1 MSAKRIVQVALP
13 VRLRR
18 LFDYRVDHLN
28 QVPHVGARVLVP
40 LQKRKVVGIVCA
52 SRENSELP
60 FSKLKPVS
68 RVLDDKPLLPKELF
82 RLLLWAA
89 AYYHHPVGDVLQTA
103 LPVRLRRDCPSE
115 PKPLYLWRISD
126 AGRERLDTIP
136 VRYAAQRQ
144 VLELLVSAQ
153 ESALAGKSLSSTL
166 PNAATVL
173 ARLEGQGFVEKVT
186 VDLPGSPPETEA
198 AAALNP
204 AQQAASAALQGA
216 EGSYTPFLLDGVT
229 GSGKTEVYLD
239 CACRIISRGRQALVL
254 VPEIALTPQLIAR
267 FEGRLG
273 SSLAVLHSG
282 LTDTERHRAW
292 WRARQG
298 SAAVVLGTRSA
309 VFAPMARPGV
319 IIVDEEHDLSY
330 KQREG
335 FRYHARDIAVKR
347 AQLAD
352 IPVVLGSATPS
363 LESMAN
369 AANGRYRHL
378 KLESR
383 AGSSRLPKVEILD
396 LNRLALN
403 DGLSAPV
410 VGAIKD
416 CLSRGEQSLVFVNRR
431 GFAPVMV
438 CTECGWQARCPRCDA
453 RQTLHRRTGR
463 VICHHCGS
471 QVSAPSTCP
480 ECQKETL
487 FPVGEGTQRVEEA
500 LVRIFPEADVMRID
514 SDVAG
519 PSDEIAK
526 ALQAVRDRKV
536 DILVGTQMLSKGHD
550 FAGVTLVCVLSADQG
565 LYSLDFRGSER
576 LFQQLCQVSGRAGR
590 RERRGVVLVQTAHPE
605 DLTFARLRQHD
616 LAGFAKE
623 ALSERKTAGYPPYV
637 RFALMRAESTQSGA
651 PIRFL
656 RSAAL
661 AGENLASRS
670 AVEIMTPVP
679 SPMERRAGRF
689 RAQLL
694 VRSADERRFH
704 RFLEDWV
711 QGIEASREAA
721 RVRWSLDVDPQEM
734 Y

>member
-18 LFDYRVDHLN
+18 LFDYRVDHLAK
-28 QVPHVGARVLVP
+28 VPDTGARVLVS
-40 LQKRKVVGIVCA
+40 LQKRKVVGVVCA
-52 SRENSELP
+52 SSETSALP
-60 FSKLKPVS
+60 LSKLKAVS

-82 RLLLWAA
+82 RLLLWVA
-89 AYYHHPVGDVLQTA
+89 AYYHHPIGDVLQTA
-103 LPVRLRRDCPSE
+103 LPVRLRRDSPAE
-115 PKPLYLWRISD
+115 PKPVVLWRISD

-136 VRYAAQRQ
+136 ARYAAQRQ
-144 VLELLVSAQ
+144 VLELLVSA
-153 ESALAGKSLSSTL
+153 EGAALPSKSLSSTL
-166 PNAATVL
+166 PNVATVL
-173 ARLEGQGFVEKVT
+173 ARLEMQGFVEKVV
-186 VDLPGSPPETEA
+186 VDTPGLPREREAPPT
-198 AAALNP
+198 LNQ
-204 AQQAASAALQGA
+204 AQQAASVSLEEAAGTYA
-216 EGSYTPFLLDGVT
+216 PFLLDGIT

-239 CACRIISRGRQALVL
+239 CACRTIARGRQALVL

-273 SSLAVLHSG
+273 SALAVLHSG

-292 WRARQG
+292 WRAREG

-309 VFAPMARPGV
+309 VFAPLARPGV

-335 FRYHARDIAVKR
+335 FRYQARDIAVKR

-383 AGSSRLPKVEILD
+383 AGSAKLPKVEILD

-410 VGAIKD
+410 VNALKE
-416 CLSRGEQSLVFVNRR
+416 CLLRGEQSLVFVNRR
-431 GFAPVMV
+431 GFAPVIV
-438 CTECGWQARCPRCDA
+438 CTDCGWQALCPRCDA
-453 RQTLHRRTGR
+453 RQTLHRVSGR
-463 VICHHCGS
+463 AICHHCGR
-471 QVSAPSTCP
+471 QAPAPSTCP
-480 ECQKETL
+480 QCQKETL
-487 FPVGEGTQRVEEA
+487 FPAGEGTQRVEEA
-500 LVRIFPEADVMRID
+500 LVRIFPEAAVMRID
-514 SDVAG
+514 SDALGV
-519 PSDEIAK
+519 PDEMAR
-526 ALQAVRDRKV
+526 ALQAVRDHKV

-550 FAGVTLVCVLSADQG
+550 FAGVTLVCVLAADQG

-576 LFQQLCQVSGRAGR
+576 LFQQLSQVSGRAGR
-590 RERRGVVLVQTAHPE
+590 RETRGAVLVQTAHPE
-605 DLTFARLRQHD
+605 DPAFARLREHNF
-616 LAGFAKE
+616 AGFAKE
-623 ALSERKTAGYPPYV
+623 ALVERQTAGYPPYV

-651 PIRFL
+651 AIRFL
-656 RSAAL
+656 QSAAL

-694 VRSADERRFH
+694 VRSKDERRFH

-711 QGIEASREAA
+711 QGIEASRAAA

>member
-18 LFDYRVDHLN
+18 LFDYRVDHLAK
-28 QVPHVGARVLVP
+28 VPDTGARVLVP
-40 LQKRKVVGIVCA
+40 LQKRKVVGVVCA
-52 SRENSELP
+52 SSETSALP
-60 FSKLKPVS
+60 LSKLKAVS

-89 AYYHHPVGDVLQTA
+89 AYYHHPIGDVLQTA
-103 LPVRLRRDCPSE
+103 LPVRLRRDCPAE
-115 PKPLYLWRISD
+115 PKPAVLWRISD

-136 VRYAAQRQ
+136 ARYAAQRQ
-144 VLELLVSAQ
+144 VLELLVSA
-153 ESALAGKSLSSTL
+153 EGAALPSKSLSSTL
-166 PNAATVL
+166 PNVATVL
-173 ARLEGQGFVEKVT
+173 ARLEMQGFVEKVV
-186 VDLPGSPPETEA
+186 VDTPGLPREREAPPT
-198 AAALNP
+198 LNQ
-204 AQQAASAALQGA
+204 AQQAASLSLEEAAGTYA
-216 EGSYTPFLLDGVT
+216 PFLLDGIT

-239 CACRIISRGRQALVL
+239 CACRTIARGRQALVL

-273 SSLAVLHSG
+273 SALAVLHSG

-292 WRARQG
+292 WRAREG

-309 VFAPMARPGV
+309 VFAHLARPGV

-335 FRYHARDIAVKR
+335 FRYQARDIAVKR

-383 AGSSRLPKVEILD
+383 AGSAKLPKIEILD

-410 VGAIKD
+410 VGALKE
-416 CLSRGEQSLVFVNRR
+416 CLLRGEQSLVFVNRR
-431 GFAPVMV
+431 GFAPVIV
-438 CTECGWQARCPRCDA
+438 CTDCGWQALCPRCDA
-453 RQTLHRRTGR
+453 RQTLHRASGR
-463 VICHHCGS
+463 AICHHCGR
-471 QVSAPSTCP
+471 QAPAPSTCP
-480 ECQKETL
+480 QCQKETL
-487 FPVGEGTQRVEEA
+487 FPAGEGTQRVEEA
-500 LVRIFPEADVMRID
+500 LVRIFPEAAVMRID
-514 SDVAG
+514 SDVLGA
-519 PSDEIAK
+519 PDEMAR
-526 ALQAVRDRKV
+526 ALQAVRDRKG
-536 DILVGTQMLSKGHD
+536 DILVGTQLLSKGHD
-550 FAGVTLVCVLSADQG
+550 FAGVTLVCVLAADQG

-576 LFQQLCQVSGRAGR
+576 LFQQLSQVSGRAGR
-590 RERRGVVLVQTAHPE
+590 RETRGAVLIQTAHPE
-605 DLTFARLRQHD
+605 DPAFARLREHNF
-616 LAGFAKE
+616 AGFAKE
-623 ALSERKTAGYPPYV
+623 ALVERQTAGYPPYV

-651 PIRFL
+651 AIRFL
-656 RSAAL
+656 QSAAL

-694 VRSADERRFH
+694 VRSKDERRFH

-711 QGIEASREAA
+711 QRIEASRTAA

>member
-1 MSAKRIVQVALP
+1 MSAKQIVQVALP

-18 LFDYRVDHLN
+18 LFDYRVDHLAK
-28 QVPHVGARVLVP
+28 VPDTGARVLVS
-40 LQKRKVVGIVCA
+40 LQKRKVVGVVCA
-52 SRENSELP
+52 SSETSALP
-60 FSKLKPVS
+60 LSKLKAVS

-89 AYYHHPVGDVLQTA
+89 AYYHHPIGDVLQTA
-103 LPVRLRRDCPSE
+103 LPVRLRRDCPAE
-115 PKPLYLWRISD
+115 PRPLYLWRISD
-126 AGRERLDTIP
+126 AGRERLGTIP
-136 VRYAAQRQ
+136 ARYAAQRQ
-144 VLELLVSAQ
+144 VLELLVGA
-153 ESALAGKSLSSTL
+153 EGGALPSQSLSSAL
-166 PNAATVL
+166 PNVTTVL
-173 ARLEGQGFVEKVT
+173 ARLETQGFVEKVV
-186 VDLPGSPPETEA
+186 VDVPGLPRDRETAPTLNQAQQVASVSLKEA
-198 AAALNP
+198 AGTYA
-204 AQQAASAALQGA
+204 
-216 EGSYTPFLLDGVT
+216 PFLLDGIT

-239 CACRIISRGRQALVL
+239 CACRTIARGRQALVL

-273 SSLAVLHSG
+273 SALAVLHSG

-292 WRARQG
+292 WRAREG

-309 VFAPMARPGV
+309 VFAPLARPGV

-335 FRYHARDIAVKR
+335 FRYQARDIAVKR

-369 AANGRYRHL
+369 VANGRYRHL

-383 AGSSRLPKVEILD
+383 AGSARLPKIEILD

-410 VGAIKD
+410 VGALKD
-416 CLSRGEQSLVFVNRR
+416 CLLRGEQSLVFVNRR
-431 GFAPVMV
+431 GFAPVIV
-438 CTECGWQARCPRCDA
+438 CTDCGWQALCPRCDA
-453 RQTLHRRTGR
+453 RQTLHRGTGR
-463 VICHHCGS
+463 MICHHCGR
-471 QVSAPSTCP
+471 QAPAPSTCP
-480 ECQKETL
+480 QCQKETL
-487 FPVGEGTQRVEEA
+487 FPAGEGTQRVEEA
-500 LVRIFPEADVMRID
+500 LVRIFPEAAVMRID
-514 SDVAG
+514 SDALGG
-519 PSDEIAK
+519 PDDMAR

-550 FAGVTLVCVLSADQG
+550 FAGVTLVCVLAADHG

-576 LFQQLCQVSGRAGR
+576 LFQQLSQVSGRAGR
-590 RERRGVVLVQTAHPE
+590 RETRGAVLVQTAHPE
-605 DLTFARLRQHD
+605 DPAFVRLREHNF
-616 LAGFAKE
+616 AGFAKA
-623 ALSERKTAGYPPYV
+623 ALVERKTAGYPPYV

-656 RSAAL
+656 QSVAL
-661 AGENLASRS
+661 AAENLASRS

-694 VRSADERRFH
+694 VRSRDERRFH

-711 QGIEASREAA
+711 QGIETSRTAA

>member
-52 SRENSELP
+52 SCENSALP

-136 VRYAAQRQ
+136 VRYAAQRH

-576 LFQQLCQVSGRAGR
+576 LFQQLSQVSGRAGR

-605 DLTFARLRQHD
+605 DPAFARLRQHD

-661 AGENLASRS
+661 AGENLVSSS

-694 VRSADERRFH
+694 VRSKDERRFH

>member
-1 MSAKRIVQVALP
+1 
-13 VRLRR
+13 
-18 LFDYRVDHLN
+18 
-28 QVPHVGARVLVP
+28 
-40 LQKRKVVGIVCA
+40 
-52 SRENSELP
+52 
-60 FSKLKPVS
+60 
-68 RVLDDKPLLPKELF
+68 
-82 RLLLWAA
+82 
-89 AYYHHPVGDVLQTA
+89 
-103 LPVRLRRDCPSE
+103 
-115 PKPLYLWRISD
+115 
-126 AGRERLDTIP
+126 
-136 VRYAAQRQ
+136 
-144 VLELLVSAQ
+144 
-153 ESALAGKSLSSTL
+153 
-166 PNAATVL
+166 
-173 ARLEGQGFVEKVT
+173 
-186 VDLPGSPPETEA
+186 
-198 AAALNP
+198 
-204 AQQAASAALQGA
+204 
-216 EGSYTPFLLDGVT
+216 
-229 GSGKTEVYLD
+229 YLD
-239 CACRIISRGRQALVL
+239 CACRTIARGRQALVL

-273 SSLAVLHSG
+273 SALAVLHSG

-292 WRARQG
+292 WRAREG

-309 VFAPMARPGV
+309 VFAPLARPGV

-335 FRYHARDIAVKR
+335 FRYQARDIAVKR

-383 AGSSRLPKVEILD
+383 AGSAKLPKVEILD

-410 VGAIKD
+410 VGALKE
-416 CLSRGEQSLVFVNRR
+416 CLLRGEQSLVFVNRR
-431 GFAPVMV
+431 GFAPVIV
-438 CTECGWQARCPRCDA
+438 CTDCGWQALCPRCDA
-453 RQTLHRRTGR
+453 RQTLHRASGR
-463 VICHHCGS
+463 AICHHCGR
-471 QVSAPSTCP
+471 QAPAPSTCP
-480 ECQKETL
+480 QCQKETL
-487 FPVGEGTQRVEEA
+487 FPAGEGTQRVEEA
-500 LVRIFPEADVMRID
+500 LVRIFPEAAVMRID
-514 SDVAG
+514 SDALG
-519 PSDEIAK
+519 APDEMAR

-550 FAGVTLVCVLSADQG
+550 FAGVTLVCVLAADQG

-576 LFQQLCQVSGRAGR
+576 LFQQLSQVSGRAGR
-590 RERRGVVLVQTAHPE
+590 RETRGAVLIQTAHPE
-605 DLTFARLRQHD
+605 DPAFARLREHNF
-616 LAGFAKE
+616 AGFAKE
-623 ALSERKTAGYPPYV
+623 ALVERQTAGYPPYV

-651 PIRFL
+651 AIRFL
-656 RSAAL
+656 QSAAL

-694 VRSADERRFH
+694 VRSKDERRFH

-711 QGIEASREAA
+711 QGIEASRTAA

>member
-52 SRENSELP
+52 SRENSTLP
-60 FSKLKPVS
+60 LSKLKAVS

-103 LPVRLRRDCPSE
+103 LPVRLRRDGPSE

-136 VRYAAQRQ
+136 ARYAAQRQ
-144 VLELLVSAQ
+144 VLELLVSAD
-153 ESALAGKSLSSTL
+153 ESAVPGKSLSSTL
-166 PNAATVL
+166 PNAAAVL
-173 ARLEGQGFVEKVT
+173 ARLEGQGFVEKVAA
-186 VDLPGSPPETEA
+186 DLPGSPPETEA

-204 AQQAASAALQGA
+204 AQQAASAALKGA
-216 EGSYTPFLLDGVT
+216 EGGYTPFLLDGVT

-239 CACRIISRGRQALVL
+239 CACRTIARGRQALVL

-267 FEGRLG
+267 FERRLG

-292 WRARQG
+292 WCARQG

-309 VFAPMARPGV
+309 VFAPLARPGL

-383 AGSSRLPKVEILD
+383 AGPAKLPKVEILD

-410 VGAIKD
+410 VGALKD

-431 GFAPVMV
+431 GFAPVIV
-438 CTECGWQARCPRCDA
+438 CTECGWQALCPRCDA

-471 QVSAPSTCP
+471 QASAPSTCP
-480 ECQKETL
+480 QCQKETL
-487 FPVGEGTQRVEEA
+487 FPAGEGTQRVEEA
-500 LVRIFPEADVMRID
+500 LVRIFPEAAVMRID

-526 ALQAVRDRKV
+526 AFQAVRDRKV

-576 LFQQLCQVSGRAGR
+576 LFQQLSQVSGRAGR
-590 RERRGVVLVQTAHPE
+590 RERRGAVLVQTAHPE
-605 DLTFARLRQHD
+605 DPAFARLRQHD
-616 LAGFAKE
+616 FAGFAKE
-623 ALSERKTAGYPPYV
+623 ALSERKAAGYPPYV

-661 AGENLASRS
+661 AGESLASRS

-694 VRSADERRFH
+694 VRSKDERRFH

-711 QGIEASREAA
+711 QGIEVSREAA

>member
-18 LFDYRVDHLN
+18 LFDYRVDHLAK
-28 QVPHVGARVLVP
+28 VPDTGARVLVP
-40 LQKRKVVGIVCA
+40 LQKRKVVGVVCA
-52 SRENSELP
+52 SSETSALP
-60 FSKLKPVS
+60 LSKLKAVS

-89 AYYHHPVGDVLQTA
+89 AYYHHPIGDVLQTA
-103 LPVRLRRDCPSE
+103 LPVRLRRDSPAE
-115 PKPLYLWRISD
+115 PKPVVLWRISD
-126 AGRERLDTIP
+126 AGREHLDTIP
-136 VRYAAQRQ
+136 ARYAAQRQ
-144 VLELLVSAQ
+144 VLELLVSA
-153 ESALAGKSLSSTL
+153 EGAALPSKSLSSTL
-166 PNAATVL
+166 PNVATVL
-173 ARLEGQGFVEKVT
+173 ARLETQGFVEKVV
-186 VDLPGSPPETEA
+186 VDTPGLPRDREAPPT
-198 AAALNP
+198 LNR
-204 AQQAASAALQGA
+204 AQQAASVSLEEAAGTYA
-216 EGSYTPFLLDGVT
+216 PFLLDGIT

-239 CACRIISRGRQALVL
+239 CACRTIARGRQALVL

-273 SSLAVLHSG
+273 SALAVLHSG

-292 WRARQG
+292 WRAREG

-309 VFAPMARPGV
+309 VFAPLARPGV

-335 FRYHARDIAVKR
+335 FRYQARDIAVKR

-383 AGSSRLPKVEILD
+383 AGSAKLPKVEILD

-410 VGAIKD
+410 VGALKE
-416 CLSRGEQSLVFVNRR
+416 CLLRGEQSLVFVNRR
-431 GFAPVMV
+431 GFAPVIV
-438 CTECGWQARCPRCDA
+438 CTDCGWQALCPRCDA
-453 RQTLHRRTGR
+453 RQTLHRASGR
-463 VICHHCGS
+463 AICHHCGR
-471 QVSAPSTCP
+471 QAPAPSTCP
-480 ECQKETL
+480 QCQKETL
-487 FPVGEGTQRVEEA
+487 FPAGEGTQRVEEA
-500 LVRIFPEADVMRID
+500 LVRIFPEAAVMRID
-514 SDVAG
+514 SDVLGA
-519 PSDEIAK
+519 PDEMAR

-550 FAGVTLVCVLSADQG
+550 FAGVTLVCVLAADQG

-576 LFQQLCQVSGRAGR
+576 LFQQLSQVSGRAGR
-590 RERRGVVLVQTAHPE
+590 RETRGAVLVQTAHPE
-605 DLTFARLRQHD
+605 DPAFARLREHNF
-616 LAGFAKE
+616 AGFAKE
-623 ALSERKTAGYPPYV
+623 ALVERQTAGYPPYV

-651 PIRFL
+651 AIRFL
-656 RSAAL
+656 QSAAL

-694 VRSADERRFH
+694 VRSKDERRFH

>member
-52 SRENSELP
+52 SRETSALP

-136 VRYAAQRQ
+136 ARYAAQRQ

-173 ARLEGQGFVEKVT
+173 ARLEMQGFVEKVAA
-186 VDLPGSPPETEA
+186 DLPGSPPETEA
-198 AAALNP
+198 AVALNS
-204 AQQAASAALQGA
+204 AQQAASVSLEEAAGTYA
-216 EGSYTPFLLDGVT
+216 PFLLDGIT

-239 CACRIISRGRQALVL
+239 CACRTIARGRQALVL

-273 SSLAVLHSG
+273 SALAVLHSG

-292 WRARQG
+292 WRAREG

-309 VFAPMARPGV
+309 VFAPLARPGV

-335 FRYHARDIAVKR
+335 FRYQARDIAVKR

-383 AGSSRLPKVEILD
+383 AGSAKLPKVEILD

-410 VGAIKD
+410 VGALKD

-431 GFAPVMV
+431 GFAPVIV
-438 CTECGWQARCPRCDA
+438 CTECGWQALCRRCDA

-463 VICHHCGS
+463 VICHHCGR
-471 QVSAPSTCP
+471 QASAPSTCP
-480 ECQKETL
+480 QCQKETL
-487 FPVGEGTQRVEEA
+487 FPAGEGTQRVEEA
-500 LVRIFPEADVMRID
+500 LVRIFPEAAVMRID

-526 ALQAVRDRKV
+526 AFQAVRDRKV

-576 LFQQLCQVSGRAGR
+576 LFQQLSQVSGRAGR
-590 RERRGVVLVQTAHPE
+590 RERRGAVLVQTAHPE
-605 DLTFARLRQHD
+605 DPAFARLRQHD
-616 LAGFAKE
+616 FAGFAKE
-623 ALSERKTAGYPPYV
+623 ALSERKAAGYPPYV

-661 AGENLASRS
+661 AGESLASRS

-694 VRSADERRFH
+694 VRSKDECRFH

>member
-68 RVLDDKPLLPKELF
+68 RVLDDKPLLSKELF

-89 AYYHHPVGDVLQTA
+89 SYYHHPVGDVLQTA

-136 VRYAAQRQ
+136 VRYAAQRH

-576 LFQQLCQVSGRAGR
+576 LFQQLSQVSGRAGR

-605 DLTFARLRQHD
+605 DPAFARLRQHD

-661 AGENLASRS
+661 AGENLVSSS

-694 VRSADERRFH
+694 VRSKDERRFH

>member
-18 LFDYRVDHLN
+18 LFDYRVDHLAK
-28 QVPHVGARVLVP
+28 VPDTGARVLVP
-40 LQKRKVVGIVCA
+40 LQKRKVVGVVCA
-52 SRENSELP
+52 SSETSALP
-60 FSKLKPVS
+60 LSKLKAVS

-89 AYYHHPVGDVLQTA
+89 AYYHHPIGDVLQTA
-103 LPVRLRRDCPSE
+103 LPVRLRRDCPAE
-115 PKPLYLWRISD
+115 PRPLYLWRISD
-126 AGRERLDTIP
+126 AGRERLGTIP
-136 VRYAAQRQ
+136 ARYAAQRQ
-144 VLELLVSAQ
+144 VLELLLGA
-153 ESALAGKSLSSTL
+153 EGGALSSQSLSSAL
-166 PNAATVL
+166 PNATTVL
-173 ARLEGQGFVEKVT
+173 ARLETQGFVEKVV
-186 VDLPGSPPETEA
+186 VDVPGLPRDRETA
-198 AAALNP
+198 PTLNR
-204 AQQAASAALQGA
+204 AQQAASVSLEAAAGTYA
-216 EGSYTPFLLDGVT
+216 PFLLDGIT

-239 CACRIISRGRQALVL
+239 CACRTIARGRQALVL

-273 SSLAVLHSG
+273 SALAVLHSG

-292 WRARQG
+292 WRAREG

-309 VFAPMARPGV
+309 VFAPLARPGV

-335 FRYHARDIAVKR
+335 FRYQARDIAVKR

-369 AANGRYRHL
+369 VANGRYRHL

-383 AGSSRLPKVEILD
+383 AGSARLPKIEILD

-410 VGAIKD
+410 VGALKQ
-416 CLSRGEQSLVFVNRR
+416 CLLRGEQSLVFVNRR
-431 GFAPVMV
+431 GFAPVIV
-438 CTECGWQARCPRCDA
+438 CTDCGWQALCPRCDA
-453 RQTLHRRTGR
+453 RQTLHRCTGR
-463 VICHHCGS
+463 MICHHCGR
-471 QVSAPSTCP
+471 QAPAPSTCP
-480 ECQKETL
+480 QCQKETL
-487 FPVGEGTQRVEEA
+487 FPAGEGTQRVEEA
-500 LVRIFPEADVMRID
+500 LVRIFPEAAVMRID
-514 SDVAG
+514 SDALGG
-519 PSDEIAK
+519 PDDMAR

-550 FAGVTLVCVLSADQG
+550 FAGVTLVCVLAADHG

-576 LFQQLCQVSGRAGR
+576 LFQQLSQVSGRAGR
-590 RERRGVVLVQTAHPE
+590 RETRGAVLVQTAHPE
-605 DLTFARLRQHD
+605 DPAFVRLREHNF
-616 LAGFAKE
+616 AGFAKA
-623 ALSERKTAGYPPYV
+623 ALVERKTAGYPPYV

-656 RSAAL
+656 QSVAL
-661 AGENLASRS
+661 AAENLASRS

-694 VRSADERRFH
+694 VRSKDERRFH

-711 QGIEASREAA
+711 QGIETSRTAA

>member
-18 LFDYRVDHLN
+18 LFDYRVDHLAK
-28 QVPHVGARVLVP
+28 VPDTGARVLVP
-40 LQKRKVVGIVCA
+40 LQKRKVVGVVCA
-52 SRENSELP
+52 SSETSALP
-60 FSKLKPVS
+60 LSKLKAVS

-89 AYYHHPVGDVLQTA
+89 AYYHHPIGDVLQTA
-103 LPVRLRRDCPSE
+103 LPVRLRRDCPAE
-115 PKPLYLWRISD
+115 PKPVVLWRISD

-136 VRYAAQRQ
+136 AQYAAQRQ
-144 VLELLVSAQ
+144 VLELLVSA
-153 ESALAGKSLSSTL
+153 EGAALPSKSLLFTL

-173 ARLEGQGFVEKVT
+173 ARLETQGFVEKVV
-186 VDLPGSPPETEA
+186 VDTPGLPREREAPPT
-198 AAALNP
+198 LNQ
-204 AQQAASAALQGA
+204 AQQAASLSLEEAAGTYA
-216 EGSYTPFLLDGVT
+216 PFLLDGIT

-239 CACRIISRGRQALVL
+239 CACRTIARGRQALVL

-273 SSLAVLHSG
+273 SALAVLHSG

-292 WRARQG
+292 WRAREG

-309 VFAPMARPGV
+309 VFAPLARPGV

-335 FRYHARDIAVKR
+335 FRYQARDIAVKR

-383 AGSSRLPKVEILD
+383 AGSAKLPKVEILD

-410 VGAIKD
+410 VGALKE
-416 CLSRGEQSLVFVNRR
+416 CLLRGEQSLVFVNRR
-431 GFAPVMV
+431 GFAPVIV
-438 CTECGWQARCPRCDA
+438 CTDCGWQALCPRCDA
-453 RQTLHRRTGR
+453 RQTLHRASGR
-463 VICHHCGS
+463 AICHHCGR
-471 QVSAPSTCP
+471 QAPAPSTCP
-480 ECQKETL
+480 QCQKETL
-487 FPVGEGTQRVEEA
+487 FPAGEGTQRVEEA
-500 LVRIFPEADVMRID
+500 LVRIFPEAAVMRID
-514 SDVAG
+514 SDVLGA
-519 PSDEIAK
+519 PDEMAR

-550 FAGVTLVCVLSADQG
+550 FAGVTLVCVLAADQG

-576 LFQQLCQVSGRAGR
+576 LFQQLSQVSGRAGR
-590 RERRGVVLVQTAHPE
+590 RETRGAVLVQTAHPE
-605 DLTFARLRQHD
+605 DPAFARLREHNF
-616 LAGFAKE
+616 AGFAKE
-623 ALSERKTAGYPPYV
+623 ALVERQTAGYPPYV

-651 PIRFL
+651 AIRFL
-656 RSAAL
+656 QSAAL

-694 VRSADERRFH
+694 VRSKDERRFH

-711 QGIEASREAA
+711 QGIEASRTAA

>member
-18 LFDYRVDHLN
+18 LFDYRVDHLAK
-28 QVPHVGARVLVP
+28 VPDTGARVLVP
-40 LQKRKVVGIVCA
+40 LQKRKVVGVVCA
-52 SRENSELP
+52 SSETSALP
-60 FSKLKPVS
+60 LSKLKAVS

-89 AYYHHPVGDVLQTA
+89 AYYHHPIGDVLQTA
-103 LPVRLRRDCPSE
+103 LPVRLRRDSPAE
-115 PKPLYLWRISD
+115 PKPVVLWRISD
-126 AGRERLDTIP
+126 AGREHLDTIP
-136 VRYAAQRQ
+136 ARYAAQRQ
-144 VLELLVSAQ
+144 VLELLVSA
-153 ESALAGKSLSSTL
+153 EGAALPSKSLSSTL
-166 PNAATVL
+166 PNVATVL
-173 ARLEGQGFVEKVT
+173 ARLETQGFVEKVV
-186 VDLPGSPPETEA
+186 VDTPGLPREREAPPT
-198 AAALNP
+198 LNR
-204 AQQAASAALQGA
+204 AQQAASLSLEEAAGTYA
-216 EGSYTPFLLDGVT
+216 PFLLDGIT

-239 CACRIISRGRQALVL
+239 CACRTIARGRQALVL

-273 SSLAVLHSG
+273 SALAVLHSG

-292 WRARQG
+292 WRAREG
-298 SAAVVLGTRSA
+298 SAAAVLGTRSA
-309 VFAPMARPGV
+309 VFAPLARPGV

-335 FRYHARDIAVKR
+335 FRYQARDIAVKR

-383 AGSSRLPKVEILD
+383 AGSAKLPKVEILD

-410 VGAIKD
+410 VGALKE
-416 CLSRGEQSLVFVNRR
+416 CLLRGEQSLVFVNRR
-431 GFAPVMV
+431 GFAPVIV
-438 CTECGWQARCPRCDA
+438 CTDCGWQALCPRCDA
-453 RQTLHRRTGR
+453 RQTLHRASGR
-463 VICHHCGS
+463 AICHHCGR
-471 QVSAPSTCP
+471 QAPAPSTCP
-480 ECQKETL
+480 QCQKETL
-487 FPVGEGTQRVEEA
+487 FPAGEGTQRVEEA
-500 LVRIFPEADVMRID
+500 LVRIFPEAAVMRID
-514 SDVAG
+514 SDVLGA
-519 PSDEIAK
+519 PDEMAR

-550 FAGVTLVCVLSADQG
+550 FAGVTLVCVLAADQG

-576 LFQQLCQVSGRAGR
+576 LFQQLSQVSGRAGR
-590 RERRGVVLVQTAHPE
+590 RETRGAVLVQTAHPE
-605 DLTFARLRQHD
+605 DPAFARLREHNF
-616 LAGFAKE
+616 AGFAKE
-623 ALSERKTAGYPPYV
+623 ALVERQTAGYPPYV

-651 PIRFL
+651 AIRFL
-656 RSAAL
+656 QSAAL

-694 VRSADERRFH
+694 VRSKDERRFH

>member
-18 LFDYRVDHLN
+18 LFDYRVDHLAR
-28 QVPHVGARVLVP
+28 VPDTGARVLVS

-52 SRENSELP
+52 SSETSALP
-60 FSKLKPVS
+60 LSKLKAVS

-89 AYYHHPVGDVLQTA
+89 AYYHHPIGDVLQTA
-103 LPVRLRRDCPSE
+103 LPVRLRRDCPAE

-126 AGRERLDTIP
+126 AGRERLGTIP
-136 VRYAAQRQ
+136 ARYAAQRQ
-144 VLELLVSAQ
+144 VLELLVGAEGGALPSQ
-153 ESALAGKSLSSTL
+153 SLPSALS
-166 PNAATVL
+166 NATTVL
-173 ARLEGQGFVEKVT
+173 ARLETQGFVEKMV
-186 VDLPGSPPETEA
+186 VDMQGLPRDRETA
-198 AAALNP
+198 PTLNR
-204 AQQAASAALQGA
+204 AQQAASISLEEAAGTYA
-216 EGSYTPFLLDGVT
+216 PFLLDGIT

-239 CACRIISRGRQALVL
+239 CACRAIARGRQALVL

-273 SSLAVLHSG
+273 SALAVLHSG

-292 WRARQG
+292 WRAREG

-309 VFAPMARPGV
+309 VFAPLARPGV

-335 FRYHARDIAVKR
+335 FRYQARDIAVKR

-369 AANGRYRHL
+369 VANGRYRHL

-383 AGSSRLPKVEILD
+383 AGSAKLPKVEILD

-410 VGAIKD
+410 VGALKE
-416 CLSRGEQSLVFVNRR
+416 CLLRGEQSLVFVNRR
-431 GFAPVMV
+431 GFAPVIV
-438 CTECGWQARCPRCDA
+438 CTDCGWQALCPRCDA
-453 RQTLHRRTGR
+453 RQTLHRSTGR
-463 VICHHCGS
+463 VICHHCGR
-471 QVSAPSTCP
+471 QAPAPCTCP
-480 ECQKETL
+480 QCQKETL
-487 FPVGEGTQRVEEA
+487 FPAGEGTQRVEEA
-500 LVRIFPEADVMRID
+500 LVRIFPEAAVMRID
-514 SDVAG
+514 SDALGG
-519 PSDEIAK
+519 PDDMAR

-550 FAGVTLVCVLSADQG
+550 FAGVTLVCVLAADHG

-576 LFQQLCQVSGRAGR
+576 LFQQLSQVSGRAGR
-590 RERRGVVLVQTAHPE
+590 RETRGAVLVQTAHPE
-605 DLTFARLRQHD
+605 DPAFVRLREHNF
-616 LAGFAKE
+616 AGFAKA
-623 ALSERKTAGYPPYV
+623 ALVERKTAGYPPYV
-637 RFALMRAESTQSGA
+637 RFALMRAESTQSRA

-656 RSAAL
+656 QSVAL
-661 AGENLASRS
+661 AAENLASRS

-694 VRSADERRFH
+694 VRSKDERQFH

-711 QGIEASREAA
+711 QGIETSRTAA

>member
-103 LPVRLRRDCPSE
+103 LPVRLRRDCPPE

-136 VRYAAQRQ
+136 ARYAAQRQ

-153 ESALAGKSLSSTL
+153 ESALVGKSLSSTL

-173 ARLEGQGFVEKVT
+173 ARLEGQGFVEKVA
-186 VDLPGSPPETEA
+186 VDLLGSPPETEA

-204 AQQAASAALQGA
+204 AQQAASAALEGA

-239 CACRIISRGRQALVL
+239 CACRTISRGRQALVL

-292 WRARQG
+292 WCARQG

-309 VFAPMARPGV
+309 VFAPLARPGV

-369 AANGRYRHL
+369 AANGRYWHL

-383 AGSSRLPKVEILD
+383 AGSARLPKVEILD

-410 VGAIKD
+410 VGALKD

-471 QVSAPSTCP
+471 QASAPSTCP
-480 ECQKETL
+480 QCQKETL

-500 LVRIFPEADVMRID
+500 LVRIFPEAAVMRID

-519 PSDEIAK
+519 PSDEIAQ

-576 LFQQLCQVSGRAGR
+576 LFQQLSQVSGRAGR

-605 DLTFARLRQHD
+605 DPAFARLRQHD

-694 VRSADERRFH
+694 VRSKDERRFH

>member
-1 MSAKRIVQVALP
+1 M
-13 VRLRR
+13 
-18 LFDYRVDHLN
+18 
-28 QVPHVGARVLVP
+28 
-40 LQKRKVVGIVCA
+40 
-52 SRENSELP
+52 
-60 FSKLKPVS
+60 
-68 RVLDDKPLLPKELF
+68 
-82 RLLLWAA
+82 
-89 AYYHHPVGDVLQTA
+89 
-103 LPVRLRRDCPSE
+103 
-115 PKPLYLWRISD
+115 
-126 AGRERLDTIP
+126 
-136 VRYAAQRQ
+136 
-144 VLELLVSAQ
+144 
-153 ESALAGKSLSSTL
+153 
-166 PNAATVL
+166 
-173 ARLEGQGFVEKVT
+173 
-186 VDLPGSPPETEA
+186 
-198 AAALNP
+198 
-204 AQQAASAALQGA
+204 
-216 EGSYTPFLLDGVT
+216 
-229 GSGKTEVYLD
+229 
-239 CACRIISRGRQALVL
+239 
-254 VPEIALTPQLIAR
+254 
-267 FEGRLG
+267 
-273 SSLAVLHSG
+273 
-282 LTDTERHRAW
+282 
-292 WRARQG
+292 
-298 SAAVVLGTRSA
+298 
-309 VFAPMARPGV
+309 
-319 IIVDEEHDLSY
+319 DEEHDLSY

-335 FRYHARDIAVKR
+335 FRYQARDIAVKR

-383 AGSSRLPKVEILD
+383 AGSARLPKVEILD

-410 VGAIKD
+410 VGALKD

-431 GFAPVMV
+431 GFAPVIV
-438 CTECGWQARCPRCDA
+438 CTECGWQALCPRCDA

-463 VICHHCGS
+463 VICHHCGR
-471 QVSAPSTCP
+471 QASAPSTCP
-480 ECQKETL
+480 QCQKETL
-487 FPVGEGTQRVEEA
+487 FPAGEGTQRVEEA
-500 LVRIFPEADVMRID
+500 LVRIFPEAAVMRID

-526 ALQAVRDRKV
+526 AFQAVRDRKV

-576 LFQQLCQVSGRAGR
+576 LFQQLSQVSGRAGR
-590 RERRGVVLVQTAHPE
+590 RERRGAVLVQTAHPE
-605 DLTFARLRQHD
+605 DPAFARLRQHD
-616 LAGFAKE
+616 FAGFAKE
-623 ALSERKTAGYPPYV
+623 ALSERKAAGYPPYV

-661 AGENLASRS
+661 AGESLASRS

-694 VRSADERRFH
+694 VRSKDERRFH

>member
-1 MSAKRIVQVALP
+1 MQVALP

-18 LFDYRVDHLN
+18 LFDYRVDHLAK
-28 QVPHVGARVLVP
+28 VPDTGARVLVP
-40 LQKRKVVGIVCA
+40 LQKRKVVGVVCA
-52 SRENSELP
+52 SSETSALP
-60 FSKLKPVS
+60 LSKLKAVS

-89 AYYHHPVGDVLQTA
+89 AYYHHPIGDVLQTA
-103 LPVRLRRDCPSE
+103 LPVRLRRDSPAE
-115 PKPLYLWRISD
+115 PKPVVLWRISD

-136 VRYAAQRQ
+136 ARYAAQRQ
-144 VLELLVSAQ
+144 VLELLVSA
-153 ESALAGKSLSSTL
+153 EGAALPSKSLSSTL
-166 PNAATVL
+166 PNVATVL
-173 ARLEGQGFVEKVT
+173 ARLETQGFVEKVV
-186 VDLPGSPPETEA
+186 VDTPGLPREHEAPPT
-198 AAALNP
+198 LNQ
-204 AQQAASAALQGA
+204 AQQAASVSLEEAAGTYA
-216 EGSYTPFLLDGVT
+216 PFLLDGIT

-239 CACRIISRGRQALVL
+239 CACRTIARGRQALVL

-267 FEGRLG
+267 FEERLG
-273 SSLAVLHSG
+273 SALAVLHSG

-292 WRARQG
+292 WRAREG

-309 VFAPMARPGV
+309 VFAPLARPGV

-335 FRYHARDIAVKR
+335 FRYQARDIAVKR

-383 AGSSRLPKVEILD
+383 AGSAKLPKVEILD

-410 VGAIKD
+410 VGALKE
-416 CLSRGEQSLVFVNRR
+416 CLLRGEQSLVFVNRR
-431 GFAPVMV
+431 GFAPVIV
-438 CTECGWQARCPRCDA
+438 CTDCGWQALCPRCDA
-453 RQTLHRRTGR
+453 RQTLHRASGR
-463 VICHHCGS
+463 AICHHCGR
-471 QVSAPSTCP
+471 QAPAPSTCP
-480 ECQKETL
+480 QCQKETL
-487 FPVGEGTQRVEEA
+487 FPAGEGTQRVEEA
-500 LVRIFPEADVMRID
+500 LVRIFPEAVVMRID
-514 SDVAG
+514 SDALG
-519 PSDEIAK
+519 APDEMAR

-550 FAGVTLVCVLSADQG
+550 FAGVTLVCVLAADQG

-576 LFQQLCQVSGRAGR
+576 LFQQLSQVSGRAGR
-590 RERRGVVLVQTAHPE
+590 RETRGAVLVQTAHPE
-605 DLTFARLRQHD
+605 DPAFARLREHNF
-616 LAGFAKE
+616 AGFAKE
-623 ALSERKTAGYPPYV
+623 ALVERQTAGYPPYV

-651 PIRFL
+651 AIRFL
-656 RSAAL
+656 QSAAL

-694 VRSADERRFH
+694 VRSKDERRFH